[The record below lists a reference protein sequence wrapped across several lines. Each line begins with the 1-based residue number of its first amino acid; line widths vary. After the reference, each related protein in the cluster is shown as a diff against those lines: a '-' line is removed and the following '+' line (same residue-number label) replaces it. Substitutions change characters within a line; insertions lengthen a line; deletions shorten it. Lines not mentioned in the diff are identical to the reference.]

1 MSLSLSLSL
10 SVNFYLFLSQS
21 YHFATFFF
29 HRYATEKNADK
40 FCDNRP
46 VNTIVLT
53 YNPMAGAISCSLDTA
68 NDLDTDDERSKIHK
82 DIFEGS
88 RLILLCVCI
97 SFPLSFY
104 LTISFFFWGF
114 GKIAPENHSDTPR
127 PVHFHIGIKA
137 VAGLI
142 LRSVDKKISKHKKK
156 RRGMVS

>member
-1 MSLSLSLSL
+1 M
-10 SVNFYLFLSQS
+10 
-21 YHFATFFF
+21 
-29 HRYATEKNADK
+29 
-40 FCDNRP
+40 
-46 VNTIVLT
+46 NTIVLT

-156 RRGMVS
+156 GEVWWVNGILNRNILYICMYIYISRICDNVFVMIMYFVIMW